1 MMAVDIVT
9 RPTLR
14 PSTPRLLFERP
25 FAKGGPWR
33 DYDVSL
39 DGPDS

>member
-14 PSTPRLLFERP
+14 AGKPRLLFERA
-25 FAKGGPWR
+25 FAREGRGGITT
-33 DYDVSL
+33 SL
-39 DGPDS
+39 STDAGS